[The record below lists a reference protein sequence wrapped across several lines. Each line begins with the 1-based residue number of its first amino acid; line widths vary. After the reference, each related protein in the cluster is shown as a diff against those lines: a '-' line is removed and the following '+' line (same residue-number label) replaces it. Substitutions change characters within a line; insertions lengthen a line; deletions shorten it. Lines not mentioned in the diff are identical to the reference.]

1 VSTAALLE
9 TGIDE
14 VEDGADALLLVLLPV
29 LGQPIPNQ
37 THQKLVTR
45 LTVRSSRARL

>member
-9 TGIDE
+9 TGTDE
-14 VEDGADALLLVLLPV
+14 VEDGADALLLLLEV

-37 THQKLVTR
+37 IHQKLVTR
-45 LTVRSSRARL
+45 LAVRSSRARF